1 MPKAQCPDLLRVTGH
16 ARKVTQQLPF
26 AELLSQG
33 DTDACR
39 SLGGGGSRICDYL
52 KIALANIG
60 LFQVMGEK

>member
-39 SLGGGGSRICDYL
+39 SRGGGSRIRDYL
-52 KIALANIG
+52 KIALANMG
-60 LFQVMGEK
+60 LSQVMGEK